1 MKYKNVVKARF
12 LSRPNRFI
20 AYAELDGREVVAH
33 VKNTGRCRE
42 LLTPNAEIILSK
54 AENPERRT
62 PYDLIAVYKNGIL
75 INMDSQAPNAVFGE
89 WLKATDFFGDITYV
103 RPECKY
109 RNSRFDFYL
118 ESGTRKIFVEV
129 KGVTLEEDGVVLF
142 PDAPT
147 ERGVKHISELC
158 EAVRDGY
165 EAYVFFVIQMKECKY
180 FTPNTKTH
188 PAFSEALKHA
198 TGNGVTVKAVICNV
212 TENSL
217 EIDDFADVML

>member
-20 AYAELDGREVVAH
+20 AYAELGGREVVAH

-54 AENPERRT
+54 AENPERKT

-75 INMDSQAPNAVFGE
+75 INMDSQAPNVVFGE
-89 WLKATDFFGDITYV
+89 WLKATDFFGNITYV

-109 RNSRFDFYL
+109 KNSRFDFYL
-118 ESGTRKIFVEV
+118 ESGERKIFVEV
-129 KGVTLEEDGVVLF
+129 KGVTLEEEGVVLF

-188 PAFSEALKHA
+188 PAFAETLKHA
-198 TGNGVTVKAVICNV
+198 SANGVTVKAVCCNV

-217 EIDDFADVML
+217 EIADFAEVVL